1 MYEIIDKNA
10 DLKRFCKKIK
20 EETNIIAL
28 DTEFI
33 RKYTY
38 FPTLCLIQV
47 GYINK
52 DNEKIIKIIDPL
64 AKNLNLTPFLTILKS
79 KKIKKIIHSSSQDL
93 DAFYFIN
100 RTKLNNVED
109 TQLMVEFCGKSN
121 LSYTSTLNEILQLN
135 ISKNKKTQVS
145 NWKKRPLTKKQIKYA
160 GGDVEYL
167 IELYEELNRKLE
179 KNGNLELYKSELNTI
194 LKRKN
199 IEYITDNIWKKMK
212 FSIHKEKYSDVILIK
227 KLAKW
232 REQKAIEDN
241 TIRGFILEDELLI
254 KIAEIKPKTL
264 KDFKN
269 NFLSEK
275 QILNMPRNFRNEIIN
290 LIIEHNKNYYSLQN
304 DTIFYMKERN
314 FPYKEILEKLTTE
327 IDKIAENRNISASLT
342 LTQYEMIALIMKYE
356 HKKSILYGWKYKLFN
371 NSINKIFKENKNI
384 LP

>member
-1 MYEIIDKNA
+1 MCSARHLQSLGNRDRTVA
-10 DLKRFCKKIK
+10 H
-20 EETNIIAL
+20 
-28 DTEFI
+28 
-33 RKYTY
+33 
-38 FPTLCLIQV
+38 V
-47 GYINK
+47 GDDEGI
-52 DNEKIIKIIDPL
+52 
-64 AKNLNLTPFLTILKS
+64 
-79 KKIKKIIHSSSQDL
+79 
-93 DAFYFIN
+93 
-100 RTKLNNVED
+100 
-109 TQLMVEFCGKSN
+109 GK
-121 LSYTSTLNEILQLN
+121 
-135 ISKNKKTQVS
+135 
-145 NWKKRPLTKKQIKYA
+145 
-160 GGDVEYL
+160 
-167 IELYEELNRKLE
+167 
-179 KNGNLELYKSELNTI
+179 YKSELNTI

-212 FSIHKEKYSDVILIK
+212 FSIHREKYSDVILIK

-327 IDKIAENRNISASLT
+327 INKIAENRNISASLT

-371 NSINKIFKENKNI
+371 DSINKIFKENKNI